1 MHQDPSRAALSPDA
15 ARLLDIHHRAS
26 PPTWRT
32 AAPAVVL
39 VFGMALA
46 FTPPL
51 RGIELVVLAV
61 TAVVV
66 LVVAWWG
73 NRAPGTRP
81 NRYDPLRPDTVA
93 ADGTRPRAT
102 VVTVAAFLPYPAFAL
117 ATALPGWLGLPEWWG
132 WAVGVVVTIVI
143 AAVLLRPG
151 TQNPDYRRPAE
162 LYRLHPGYRP
172 ADDAEQ
178 LAAVLHAL
186 HACPAGVQV
195 TRDRLRDA
203 AGFGDDDH
211 LDAALAALTASGD
224 AAVLVER
231 RSDGTRETWHTLSPE
246 GRDRFQAR
254 VAGTDAAGAATG
266 RAGAAA

>member
-32 AAPAVVL
+32 AAPAAVL
-39 VFGMALA
+39 VLGMALA
-46 FTPPL
+46 FTPLL
-51 RGIELVVLAV
+51 RGIEPIVLAV

-81 NRYDPLRPDTVA
+81 NRYDPLRPDAVA
-93 ADGTRPRAT
+93 ADGPRAT
-102 VVTVAAFLPYPAFAL
+102 VAIVAAVLLYPAFTL
-117 ATALPGWLGLPEWWG
+117 ATVLPGWLGLPG
-132 WAVGVVVTIVI
+132 WCGWVVGVVGAAVI
-143 AAVLLRPG
+143 AAVLVRPD
-151 TQNPDYRRPAE
+151 TQSPDYRRPSE

-186 HACPAGVQV
+186 HACLGGVQV

-203 AGFGDDDH
+203 AGFRDDDH

-231 RSDGTRETWHTLSPE
+231 RSDGTRETWYTLSPE

-254 VAGTDAAGAATG
+254 VAGTDAAVTAAG

>member
-26 PPTWRT
+26 PTWRT
-32 AAPAVVL
+32 AAPAVVFVL
-39 VFGMALA
+39 GTALA
-46 FTPPL
+46 VTLPR
-51 RGIELVVLAV
+51 RGIEPVVLAV
-61 TAVVV
+61 TAVVM

-81 NRYDPLRPDTVA
+81 NSYDPLRPDAVA
-93 ADGTRPRAT
+93 ADGPRPGAT
-102 VVTVAAFLPYPAFAL
+102 VATVAAVLLYPALTL
-117 ATALPGWLGLPEWWG
+117 ATALPGWLGLPGWWG
-132 WAVGVVVTIVI
+132 WVVCVVVAAVI

-195 TRDRLRDA
+195 SRDRLRDA

-254 VAGTDAAGAATG
+254 VAGTDVAGTATG